1 MRGLFLL
8 PTVYRLNASELA
20 ATKVETSLQFR
31 TIIRSP
37 PTEMQSMSEN
47 DFECFAS
54 TDVNTPGT
62 MFPFGLANIRFPRSR
77 LLARN
82 GFELAAQS
90 ESASRSAVIT
100 VLCGRVR
107 NPAPAPVPKHGM
119 TGVTGRPRQDV
130 DRGVP
135 CS

>member
-31 TIIRSP
+31 TIIRST

-90 ESASRSAVIT
+90 ESASRSAVNNRALWAREKPGT
-100 VLCGRVR
+100 GAGTEARDDRSNWKTTPGR
-107 NPAPAPVPKHGM
+107 
-119 TGVTGRPRQDV
+119 
-130 DRGVP
+130 
-135 CS
+135 